1 MGSKKQSAQSL
12 QRPVTYED
20 VAVDFTNEE
29 WACLT
34 EKQKILYRKVQS
46 ETFKNLTFVDQYAM
60 QKERRQKRS
69 GLCPTKA
76 IGSKKR
82 NSQGPSSN
90 LEDEESNDKEKA
102 SLVCTGMFKGGP
114 LYFCL
119 TCGKCYKKY
128 INLFN
133 HQFKAQKTTRHKVRA
148 AKPQHRRERTFSCQ
162 LCNKNYRDPSGL
174 SRHRRTHLGYRPS
187 SCSVCGKRFR
197 DQSEVKRHMKVHE
210 NRKPVTGNQEHEVKK
225 VPLTTAG
232 SQGPN
237 LRHVKVIQGPV
248 ARAKASG
255 SRDSSLNVRSSS
267 IPVKC
272 SRRNIHCPYC
282 LIRFT
287 KRTCFLTHLKL
298 HFENEPNQ
306 CLRCRES
313 SHSSLRCRESSH
325 SSLRCRESSHS
336 SVVVDPQKSTLRKQ
350 SIYCCPV
357 CDICFREKESL
368 LDHMCCKESGR
379 PIKCWEILGHLL
391 AFLDDPFE
399 ARKYLRSKGVLRGR
413 KDETM
418 KSRKTR

>member
-1 MGSKKQSAQSL
+1 MYFSSS
-12 QRPVTYED
+12 T
-20 VAVDFTNEE
+20 T
-29 WACLT
+29 
-34 EKQKILYRKVQS
+34 
-46 ETFKNLTFVDQYAM
+46 
-60 QKERRQKRS
+60 
-69 GLCPTKA
+69 
-76 IGSKKR
+76 GSKKR
-82 NSQGPSSN
+82 NSQGPSSS
-90 LEDEESNDKEKA
+90 LDDEESNDKEKA

-119 TCGKCYKKY
+119 TCGNCYKKY

-133 HQFKAQKTTRHKVRA
+133 HQFKAQKATSHKVGA
-148 AKPQHRRERTFSCQ
+148 SKPQHRRERTFSCQ
-162 LCNKNYRDPSGL
+162 LCNKIYRDPSGL

-237 LRHVKVIQGPV
+237 LRHKKVIQGPV

-255 SRDSSLNVRSSS
+255 SRDSSPNVRSSS

-282 LIRFT
+282 LICFP

-306 CLRCRES
+306 
-313 SHSSLRCRESSH
+313 SLRCRESSQ
-325 SSLRCRESSHS
+325 S
-336 SVVVDPQKSTLRKQ
+336 SVVVTSQKSTLRKQ

-357 CDICFREKESL
+357 CDVCFREKESL

-391 AFLDDPFE
+391 AFLNYPFE
-399 ARKYLRSKGVLRGR
+399 ARKCLKSKGVLRGR

-418 KSRKTR
+418 KYRKTR